1 MDRDISSSNEAVR
14 DCQKPKPPFRAALAS
29 WVELLKCWPE
39 EADTYEDV
47 GIIVSRSALKHNNPK
62 VLESRLRLNTL
73 AFSNLVSLPSSQA
86 LEFLGPPARP
96 IDNHPLDRVTFSQA
110 KNYR

>member
-1 MDRDISSSNEAVR
+1 MDRDISSSNEAVP
-14 DCQKPKPPFRAALAS
+14 DCQKPKPPFWAALAS

-47 GIIVSRSALKHNNPK
+47 RIIVSPSTLRHNNPK

-73 AFSNLVSLPSSQA
+73 AFSNLVSFPCSKV
-86 LEFLGPPARP
+86 LEFLSPSAWP
-96 IDNHPLDRVTFSQA
+96 IDNHTLDHVTSS
-110 KNYR
+110 